1 MPDNEVTLRD
11 YFESQLEAYQRAV
24 EIATRTLDKRLDGM
38 NEFRDTLRDQASRF
52 VTRDEL
58 ALKVDVLQAQIGELK
73 KFRDQAAGK
82 ADTKAVYIAYA
93 LAVIGPLLWLL
104 DRLL

>member
-1 MPDNEVTLRD
+1 MSDQVTLRE
-11 YFESQLEAYQRAV
+11 YFETQLEAYQKAIDV
-24 EIATRTLDKRLDGM
+24 ATRTLDKRLDGM

-52 VTRDEL
+52 VTRDEMD
-58 ALKVDVLQAQIGELK
+58 LKVNVLQAQIVELK

-93 LAVIGPLLWLL
+93 LAVLGPLLWLL
-104 DRLL
+104 DRIL

>member
-52 VTRDEL
+52 VTRDEVNLLL
-58 ALKVDVLQAQIGELK
+58 APMKGQLTELRT
-73 KFRDQAAGK
+73 FMDRMSGK
-82 ADTKAVYIAYA
+82 ADIKAVYLGYA
-93 LAVIGPLLWLL
+93 LSLLGLVLWLI
-104 DRLL
+104 DKVT